1 MIFTLLLSFFI
12 HYSPPVQAEPWVS
25 NRFAQNC
32 SACHSPNRN
41 NVPLLERRCTLSCQ
55 GCHVNPNGGG
65 VRNRYGAWNQNRFL
79 RSLAWPKIVPD
90 YKQPAPVEEQLYYI
104 APEKREADKKQK
116 KKEALAKIKDRK
128 NKKDEPKSDKNKK
141 FVKGKFKNYRKQD
154 DDDDK
159 GPDAVNARKAA
170 AVGLP
175 LVTTNNLDI
184 PEEKYRDY
192 RDWRFTPDKE
202 GFMKRLTVNDP
213 YREEI
218 NMRTYMS
225 GDFRYM
231 MFKQSGDSV
240 PYRTWRPFL
249 MSVDL
254 GARLRPIR
262 RYLSFVAETRW
273 LGNPDDLDY
282 EYTLGNP
289 MTRSFYILVDEIPGN
304 TYFMAGLYRPLFGN
318 YTPDHTA
325 LAQEMAE
332 VGETTRM
339 KAISIGTA
347 PNVPFLYVHYILPE
361 DDLAKDQSKGTI
373 INLGGRFVTKG
384 LSGMLSLWNTT
395 KPLNVASPDVRIGKK
410 MTSFTLGAY
419 VKNIVVNAE
428 ILRIEREFALGQK
441 DAGVVYTTELKYRF
455 WRENYLL
462 FNYAASN
469 IARNYKE
476 GDTNQMMIGAK
487 SFLFSGLELEFVY
500 KTDNNNLASGTAQS
514 YSTLQMQAHMF
525 F

>member
-1 MIFTLLLSFFI
+1 MILSLLLGFFI
-12 HYSPPVQAEPWVS
+12 QYSPQAQAEPWIA

-79 RSLAWPKIVPD
+79 RSMYWPKIVPD
-90 YKQPAPVEEQLYYI
+90 YKQPAPVEDQLYFED
-104 APEKREADKKQK
+104 PEKREAALKQK
-116 KKEALAKIKDRK
+116 KKEALAKSK
-128 NKKDEPKSDKNKK
+128 NKKGDKK

-154 DDDDK
+154 DEEADDNDKKVYGK
-159 GPDAVNARKAA
+159 GPDAMDARKAA

-184 PEEKYRDY
+184 PESKYDDHK
-192 RDWRFTPDKE
+192 DWRITPDKD
-202 GFMKRLTVNDP
+202 GFMRRLTVNDP

-218 NMRTYMS
+218 NMRYYMS
-225 GDFRYM
+225 GDLRYL
-231 MFKQSGDSV
+231 MFKQSV
-240 PYRTWRPFL
+240 APYKTWRPFL

-254 GARLRPIR
+254 GARIRPIK

-273 LGNPDDLDY
+273 LGSPNDLDY
-282 EYTLGNP
+282 ESTLANS
-289 MTRSFYILVDEIPGN
+289 MTRSFYALVDEIPGN
-304 TYFMAGLYRPLFGN
+304 TYAMAGLYRPLFGN

-325 LAQEMAE
+325 LAQDLAGLDMR
-332 VGETTRM
+332 TRM
-339 KAISIGTA
+339 KVISVGTA
-347 PNVPFLYVHYILPE
+347 PNVPFLYVHYIMPE
-361 DDLAKDQSKGTI
+361 DDSTGDQSKGTV

-395 KPLNVASPDVRIGKK
+395 SPLVAGNPDIRIGKK
-410 MTSFTLGAY
+410 MTSLAFGAY
-419 VKNIVVNAE
+419 VANIVINAE
-428 ILRIEREFALGQK
+428 LLRIEKEFAVGQK
-441 DAGVVYTTELKYRF
+441 DSGMVYTTELKYRY

-469 IARNYKE
+469 IAKNYKE
-476 GDTNQMMIGAK
+476 GDASQMMIGAK
-487 SFLFSGLELEFVY
+487 SFLYSGLELEFLY
-500 KTDNNNLASGTAQS
+500 KIDAENRTANNIAIDAN
-514 YSTLQMQAHMF
+514 TLQLQAHMF